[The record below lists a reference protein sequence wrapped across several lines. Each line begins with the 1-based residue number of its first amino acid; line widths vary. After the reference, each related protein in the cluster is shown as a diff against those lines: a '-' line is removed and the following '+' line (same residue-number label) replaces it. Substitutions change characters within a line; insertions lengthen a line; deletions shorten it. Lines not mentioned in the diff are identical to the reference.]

1 MKVLDLQCKQH
12 HTFEGWFGSEEDYQ
26 GQLARGLIECPMCG
40 DAQITK
46 MLSAPRINLGKSR
59 EPSRANED
67 VPAKPPV
74 DNGPASTTHPA
85 SAATSAE
92 TNHESGT
99 HRDLL
104 PALMSGQPPSQEGPS
119 NRPMSAE
126 VAFAMQAAWAHI
138 ARQVMA
144 HTEDVGGDFAEEA
157 RKIHYGETK
166 ERAIRGQA
174 TQEETQGLIEEGID
188 IMPLPIPQSLKRP
201 LN

>member
-1 MKVLDLQCKQH
+1 MKVLDLQCKQQH
-12 HTFEGWFGSEEDYQ
+12 AFEGWFGSEEDYQ
-26 GQLARGLIECPMCG
+26 GQLARGLIECPLCG
-40 DAQITK
+40 DAQIIK

-59 EPSRANED
+59 EPSRSSGSD
-67 VPAKPPV
+67 PAQPPV
-74 DNGPASTTHPA
+74 DTESASTVNSATAVA
-85 SAATSAE
+85 SPE
-92 TNHESGT
+92 TNHESSV

-104 PALMSGQPPSQEGPS
+104 PALMPSHLPSQEGQN

-126 VAFAMQAAWAHI
+126 VAFAMQAAWTQM

-174 TQEETQGLIEEGID
+174 TQDETLELIEEGID